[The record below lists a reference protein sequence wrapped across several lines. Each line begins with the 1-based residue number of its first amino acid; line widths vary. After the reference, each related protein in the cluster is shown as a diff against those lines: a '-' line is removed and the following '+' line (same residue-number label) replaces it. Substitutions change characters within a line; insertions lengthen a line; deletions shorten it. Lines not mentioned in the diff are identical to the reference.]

1 MTKQESTAKFSEKL
15 SAQALLAEYAACQ
28 QYIDSA
34 ANRDW
39 QVAAIIWGAS
49 LAGLFFVATEENIT
63 LATLVV
69 VTSLYPF
76 LLVCIWLFWYMVK
89 RMIFFQ
95 KICAERMRR
104 IESKLEMRRAIY
116 LYLLDNFSKRGETH
130 FWRSLP
136 DDEKTYLEKVAI
148 KRAKGAPR
156 PTTTLVTYIINW
168 IITGAWSAL
177 VILRWLIY
185 LDVIN

>member
-76 LLVCIWLFWYMVK
+76 LLVSCQSPIV
-89 RMIFFQ
+89 
-95 KICAERMRR
+95 
-104 IESKLEMRRAIY
+104 
-116 LYLLDNFSKRGETH
+116 G
-130 FWRSLP
+130 
-136 DDEKTYLEKVAI
+136 
-148 KRAKGAPR
+148 
-156 PTTTLVTYIINW
+156 
-168 IITGAWSAL
+168 
-177 VILRWLIY
+177 
-185 LDVIN
+185 